1 MFVYIGA
8 KKTRLKYQKY
18 ITLANKM
25 KHETL
30 QDKNFFI

>member
-8 KKTRLKYQKY
+8 KKNRVKYQKY
-18 ITLANKM
+18 TTVANKM

-30 QDKNFFI
+30 QHKICFI